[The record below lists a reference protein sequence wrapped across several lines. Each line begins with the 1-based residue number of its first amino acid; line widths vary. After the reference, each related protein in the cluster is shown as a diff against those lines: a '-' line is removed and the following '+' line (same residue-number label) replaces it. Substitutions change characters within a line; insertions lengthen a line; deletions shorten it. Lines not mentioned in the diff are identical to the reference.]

1 MKHPP
6 GTLQR
11 VELAFASSDGDLL
24 RAQLGL
30 GLLQAGLQRNL
41 LVQQHVFL
49 PAPLAHSFLQSGQV
63 SLQFGDLVLPSKNRR
78 RRLAGTVAV
87 RVAAGIN
94 SVPAEEFAEIERI
107 AAQAGVPVG
116 ALIRGWVLA
125 GLAAERGTSLRDA
138 IEHLAEEAQRLRRL
152 AAVSEVA

>member
-1 MKHPP
+1 MDAK
-6 GTLQR
+6 R
-11 VELAFASSDGDLL
+11 AVEI
-24 RAQLGL
+24 AQAESEATRELPLPQGAR
-30 GLLQAGLQRNL
+30 GGRHGRSV
-41 LVQQHVFL
+41 VQSV
-49 PAPLAHSFLQSGQV
+49 
-63 SLQFGDLVLPSKNRR
+63 
-78 RRLAGTVAV
+78 RL
-87 RVAAGIN
+87 
-94 SVPAEEFAEIERI
+94 PAEEFAEIERI

>member
-1 MKHPP
+1 MDAK
-6 GTLQR
+6 R
-11 VELAFASSDGDLL
+11 AVEV
-24 RAQLGL
+24 AQAESEAAREVPLPEGVR
-30 GLLQAGLQRNL
+30 GERHGRSV
-41 LVQQHVFL
+41 VQSV
-49 PAPLAHSFLQSGQV
+49 
-63 SLQFGDLVLPSKNRR
+63 
-78 RRLAGTVAV
+78 RL
-87 RVAAGIN
+87 
-94 SVPAEEFAEIERI
+94 PAEEFGEIERI